1 MQGSCCP
8 HHGYLWLKVTFT
20 SRGHLRGV
28 LPYTAWWVKSTG
40 TKNIEKWA
48 IAGLKATVGHA
59 MTQEQVLACGL
70 CRLQGLGP
78 PGDIPALGRG
88 ISSSLSSEVES
99 GVRRC

>member
-1 MQGSCCP
+1 MGICGSRS
-8 HHGYLWLKVTFT
+8 HSL
-20 SRGHLRGV
+20 SRGHLQGV

-70 CRLQGLGP
+70 RLQGLGP
-78 PGDIPALGRG
+78 LGYPCP
-88 ISSSLSSEVES
+88 
-99 GVRRC
+99 GVRDKLQSQL

>member
-1 MQGSCCP
+1 MGICGCK
-8 HHGYLWLKVTFT
+8 GTFT

-59 MTQEQVLACGL
+59 MAQEQVLACGL

-78 PGDIPALGRG
+78 PGDIPPWGAG
-88 ISSSLSSEVES
+88 
-99 GVRRC
+99 